1 MNRSQDAALG
11 TGHLVALATGG
22 VIGLGVMS
30 MPGIGIGI
38 IGTGVWIAAL
48 VGLGFSVIALVPQL
62 LLNSSGECPGGPYQQ
77 LRDTV
82 GRYVGGVGAYL
93 LCFLVFDIAAYALSA
108 AQLLPVPPLVARGVA
123 ILIIAVFVALHAWGA
138 RAASA
143 VQVLLILLLAVVF
156 GLYAGALIPHVQ
168 ARYLTQ
174 DVIIGS
180 PTVFVFACL
189 YMTFMMNGV
198 ALVSNYAAAARAP
211 RRTVPRAMLVSL
223 LVVALAYVL
232 LCVVDAGVLPI
243 ARVANQDISVSAR
256 IAVPGNVVRAFTV
269 GGSALALLT
278 TLNAA
283 IGWMVYPLHAACQD
297 GWLPRE
303 LSGLSPRT
311 GTPVRLLA
319 VILVAGVVPL
329 IVGVSTTTVS
339 SSVTILILVLQL
351 ALAAGAYRSLA
362 RDRMLPRVGCVAA
375 IVVDVLVIAWLLYTM
390 NTLLIAGNALLLVV
404 AGVGARVRGKRLTS
418 VSNA

>member
-11 TGHLVALATGG
+11 TGHLVALAAGG

-38 IGTGVWIAAL
+38 IGTGLWIAAL

-62 LLNSSGECPGGPYQQ
+62 LLNSSGEYPGGQYQQ

-223 LVVALAYVL
+223 LVV
-232 LCVVDAGVLPI
+232 DAGVLPI

-256 IAVPGNVVRAFTV
+256 IAMPGNVVRAFTV

-339 SSVTILILVLQL
+339 SSVTILMLVLQL